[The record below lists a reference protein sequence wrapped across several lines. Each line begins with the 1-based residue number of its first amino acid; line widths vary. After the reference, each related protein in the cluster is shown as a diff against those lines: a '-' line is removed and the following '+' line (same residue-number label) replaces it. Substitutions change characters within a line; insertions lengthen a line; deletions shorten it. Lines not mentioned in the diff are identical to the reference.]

1 MHDGTD
7 AGTCHTARLRLR
19 AVAWPEA
26 RRRRAAK
33 LVVCLPACWSVR
45 GRRRGR
51 GWRGVGR
58 LAASR
63 RPRTSSTLRPRSHRP
78 AAARTRAVPP
88 DTSSSTRTPRSASPT
103 SLSPPL
109 TILRP
114 TSVSL
119 HHLSSRGGASTP
131 LPRQETTSVPLSLPF
146 PTPRAVD

>member
-1 MHDGTD
+1 MHDVTD
-7 AGTCHTARLRLR
+7 AGTCHTAGLRLR
-19 AVAWPEA
+19 AVAWPEV

-33 LVVCLPACWSVR
+33 LVVCRRACWSVR
-45 GRRRGR
+45 GRLGRR
-51 GWRGVGR
+51 RGVGR

-109 TILRP
+109 TIFRP

-119 HHLSSRGGASTP
+119 RHLSSRRPPPFRARKQ
-131 LPRQETTSVPLSLPF
+131 LPSPFSLPF
-146 PTPRAVD
+146 PMPRAVD